1 MIASG
6 CGENCIAAAKSVLP
20 CEVRREVRVAGIG
33 QIAVCGPT
41 NKAAFALGIVPACG
55 FAVGNN
61 RGDRLAWYLFPL
73 LRRTCV
79 ASAAAW
85 VTLIAASVVATV
97 AIVSGALATALPELL
112 LALIL
117 SLLIAVLLSLTSSSI
132 AGPAASLLRR
142 LLLREALGGL
152 R

>member
-6 CGENCIAAAKSVLP
+6 GGENCIAAAKSVLP
-20 CEVRREVRVAGIG
+20 CEVRRKVRVAGIG

-41 NKAAFALGIVPACG
+41 NKAAFALGIIPTCG
-55 FAVGNN
+55 FAIGND
-61 RGDRLAWYLFPL
+61 RRDRLTWCLFPL

-85 VTLIAASVVATV
+85 VALIASSVVAAV
-97 AIVSGALATALPELL
+97 AIVSGALAASLSILL

-117 SLLIAVLLSLTSSSI
+117 SLLIAVLLGLSSSCI
-132 AGPAASLLRR
+132 AGSAASLLRR
-142 LLLREALGGL
+142 LLLREALGLG
-152 R
+152 